1 MKKKVLSLGAGKL
14 TLTGDTGGLEGLKKR
29 TRERIDARRE
39 ESEDRLISPTEGDW
53 WPRFVGHVRRI
64 NELEKNRNG
73 CIQDGAYKAVNNWPD
88 VHFKYY
94 EEYCEFSITIGG
106 FDIVIQRGE
115 NQPDGWVNPTSRSNP
130 DDFFDGVFRITV
142 HRSDDFDMHL
152 DDDDADD
159 KFYERALLDRVFK
172 AEEGEPV

>member
-1 MKKKVLSLGAGKL
+1 MKKKTLKLGGNKL
-14 TLTGDTGGLEGLKKR
+14 PDTGGLEGLKKR
-29 TRERIDARRE
+29 TQERIDARRE
-39 ESEDRLISPTEGDW
+39 EEYYEHPDW
-53 WPRFVGHVRRI
+53 WNRFVGNVRHL

-88 VHFKYY
+88 VDFRYY
-94 EEYCEFSITIGG
+94 EKFCEFSITIGG

-115 NQPDGWVNPTSRSNP
+115 NQPDGWVNPISRSNP

-142 HRSDDFDMHL
+142 HRSDDFEMHL
-152 DDDDADD
+152 DDDDAEDT
-159 KFYERALLDRVFK
+159 FYERALLDRVFK

>member
-29 TRERIDARRE
+29 TQERIDARQKEEQERE
-39 ESEDRLISPTEGDW
+39 DARWNG
-53 WPRFVGHVRRI
+53 FVDTVRRI

-142 HRSDDFDMHL
+142 HRSDDFEMHL

-159 KFYERALLDRVFK
+159 TFYERALLDRVFK